1 MKNDTENGRHSTRM
15 LSPTTLASNPPK
27 EIIKKSK
34 QTDTHRHIYS
44 TPRYHKFIAKKRY
57 NEEIA
62 MSLAN
67 HRCTMLICFLFVS
80 LYLFLIVFFS
90 LYIIFLLFP
99 SSFSQ
104 SLSLLL
110 PVRLLRFLSF
120 SHSLFLSLTY
130 THSLFPSLSLLP
142 LFFPPLYL
150 PSSHPK
156 PLHNPTLYLYIYK
169 KINEIYKY
177 IYISVYISTVFS
189 FVLSLVQRRAQSNLN
204 IFDVLYSC
212 PSSL

>member
-15 LSPTTLASNPPK
+15 LSPTILASNPPK

-80 LYLFLIVFFS
+80 LYLFLIVFF
-90 LYIIFLLFP
+90 FLFILFSSYFLPPSHNRFLSFYLCVSFAFSHSPIHSSSPSHTLTHSFHLFP
-99 SSFSQ
+99 SSLFSSPLSTSPLLTQ
-104 SLSLLL
+104 SLS
-110 PVRLLRFLSF
+110 
-120 SHSLFLSLTY
+120 T
-130 THSLFPSLSLLP
+130 T
-142 LFFPPLYL
+142 PPF
-150 PSSHPK
+150 
-156 PLHNPTLYLYIYK
+156 I
-169 KINEIYKY
+169 Y
-177 IYISVYISTVFS
+177 IYIKK
-189 FVLSLVQRRAQSNLN
+189 
-204 IFDVLYSC
+204 
-212 PSSL
+212 